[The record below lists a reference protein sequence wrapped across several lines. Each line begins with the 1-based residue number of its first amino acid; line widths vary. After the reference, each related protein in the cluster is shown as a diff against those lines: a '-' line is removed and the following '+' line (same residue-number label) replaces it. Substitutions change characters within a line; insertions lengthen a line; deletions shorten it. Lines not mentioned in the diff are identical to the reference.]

1 MQYRNPDNTWVKFDK
16 RIIKQ
21 VHDDMYYYRAL
32 YEGRH
37 HELFPRAINLIEQ
50 GEIID
55 VYSTQNEIASKNVRT
70 PYLMINISRVIIDLS
85 SMLVARTLNAIKTN
99 YPNNSLAQQDM
110 LDETQQ
116 ATVDTQTQGE
126 EQFIEQTETNDF
138 NGQTTDKQQEVIDQ
152 IKKNSNI
159 NHTMNLNQLQI
170 DGGIVAVPMI
180 KNGKIAIDIKE
191 RNVYFPHDDNLGVD
205 LVYEL
210 EPTQEEEE
218 ENGVR
223 FVHVYTERESEEA
236 IETLDRLYK
245 SNDENN
251 LVLVEEPE
259 LIQEK
264 LQIDVADAH
273 KVFRGRQRTFV
284 SYLANDPTFTNKLGN
299 SALRGIAGKQ
309 EEINWTVTRT
319 AQTFERNGKPRI
331 SIPKGTME
339 QLKAIALD
347 KFGDENKIDHRNL
360 EVTEID
366 ENGQSMEIH
375 QIDTSKIGDMN
386 YVKDII
392 RMMLAETQTSE
403 SAIELVKQQSS
414 GTQSGV
420 AKFYDL
426 MLSVIKS
433 EKIRDDYVEFLQNAF
448 ESALWFAHDKDNEII
463 IERPNIIVKDMLPK
477 PQEEVSTEN
486 IAKYNAGVQS
496 LEETIRRIN
505 PEKSEEWL
513 QEEIERIQSNQTQSD
528 SMSLDLGNQSVQNFM
543 NNRDDNGNPL
553 DEFGNPIESN
563 EQNINESNVN
573 E

>member
-1 MQYRNPDNTWVKFDK
+1 MQYRNSDNTWVKFDK

-37 HELFPRAINLIEQ
+37 HELFPRAVNLIEQ

-70 PYLMINISRVIIDLS
+70 PYLMINISRVIIDLP

-99 YPNNSLAQQDM
+99 HPNNSLAQQDM

-116 ATVDTQTQGE
+116 ATVDTQIQGQ

-152 IKKNSNI
+152 IEKNSNI

-218 ENGVR
+218 NGVR
-223 FVHVYTERESEEA
+223 YVHVYTERESEEA

-259 LIQEK
+259 LIREK

-414 GTQSGV
+414 GTQSGI

-448 ESALWFAHDKDNEII
+448 ESALWFAHDKDDEII

-528 SMSLDLGNQSVQNFM
+528 SMSLDLGNQSLQNFM

-563 EQNINESNVN
+563 EQNINEFNVN

>member
-1 MQYRNPDNTWVKFDK
+1 MQFRNQDNTWVKFDK
-16 RIIKQ
+16 EVIKQ
-21 VHDDMYYYRAL
+21 VHDDMYYYRGL

-55 VYSTQNEIASKNVRT
+55 VYSTQNEVASKNVRT
-70 PYLMINISRVIIDLS
+70 PYLMINISRVIVDLP
-85 SMLVARTLNAIKTN
+85 SMLVARTLNGIKTN
-99 YPNNSLAQQDM
+99 YPSDSLAQEDM
-110 LDETQQ
+110 LNNIQQ
-116 ATVDTQTQGE
+116 TTVSTQGQQQE
-126 EQFIEQTETNDF
+126 EFIEQTETNDF

-191 RNVYFPHDDNLGVD
+191 RNVYYPHDDGQGID

-210 EPTQEEEE
+210 EPTQQEEER
-218 ENGVR
+218 GVR
-223 FVHVYTERESEEA
+223 FVHVYTERESEDA

-259 LIQEK
+259 IIQEK
-264 LQIDVADAH
+264 LQIDLADTH
-273 KVFRGRQRTFV
+273 KVFKGRQRTFV

-299 SALRGIAGKQ
+299 SALRGISGKQ

-339 QLKAIALD
+339 QLKIIAQD
-347 KFGDENKIDHRNL
+347 KYNDENKIDHRDL

-366 ENGQSMEIH
+366 ENGKSMEIH
-375 QIDTSKIGDMN
+375 QIDTSKIGDMS
-386 YVKDII
+386 YVKDIV

-403 SAIELVKQQSS
+403 SAIELVKESSS
-414 GTQSGV
+414 GTQSGI

-433 EKIRDDYVEFLQNAF
+433 EKIRDEYVEFLQNAF
-448 ESALWFAHDKDNEII
+448 ESALWFANDKDNEII

-486 IAKYNAGVQS
+486 ISKYNAGVQS

-505 PEKSEEWL
+505 PEKSEEWV

-528 SMSLDLGNQSVQNFM
+528 SMSLDLGNQSLQNFM

-553 DEFGNPIESN
+553 DEMGNPIEQNTNATTGN
-563 EQNINESNVN
+563 E
-573 E
+573 

>member
-1 MQYRNPDNTWVKFDK
+1 MQFRNQDNTWVKFDK
-16 RIIKQ
+16 EVIKQ
-21 VHDDMYYYRAL
+21 VHDDMYYYRGL

-55 VYSTQNEIASKNVRT
+55 VYSTQNEVASKNVRT
-70 PYLMINISRVIIDLS
+70 PYLMINISRVIVDLP
-85 SMLVARTLNAIKTN
+85 SMLVARTLNGIKTN
-99 YPNNSLAQQDM
+99 YPSDSLAQEDM
-110 LDETQQ
+110 LNNIQQ
-116 ATVDTQTQGE
+116 TTVSTQGQQQE
-126 EQFIEQTETNDF
+126 EFIEQTETTDF

-191 RNVYFPHDDNLGVD
+191 RNVYYPHDDGQGVD

-210 EPTQEEEE
+210 EPTQQEEER
-218 ENGVR
+218 GVR
-223 FVHVYTERESEEA
+223 FVHVYTERESEDA

-259 LIQEK
+259 IIQEK
-264 LQIDVADAH
+264 LQIDLADTH
-273 KVFRGRQRTFV
+273 KVFKGRQRTFV

-299 SALRGIAGKQ
+299 SALRGISGKQ

-339 QLKAIALD
+339 QLKIIAQD
-347 KFGDENKIDHRNL
+347 KYNDENKIDHRDL

-366 ENGQSMEIH
+366 ENGKSMEIH
-375 QIDTSKIGDMN
+375 QIDTSKIGDMS
-386 YVKDII
+386 YVKDIV

-403 SAIELVKQQSS
+403 SAIELVKESSS
-414 GTQSGV
+414 GTQSGI

-433 EKIRDDYVEFLQNAF
+433 EKIRDEYVEFLQNAF
-448 ESALWFAHDKDNEII
+448 ESALWFANDKDNEII

-486 IAKYNAGVQS
+486 ISKYNAGVQS

-505 PEKSEEWL
+505 PEKSEEWV

-528 SMSLDLGNQSVQNFM
+528 SMSMDLGNQSLQNFM

-553 DEFGNPIESN
+553 DEMGNPIESN
-563 EQNINESNVN
+563 TNVTTGNE
-573 E
+573 

>member
-1 MQYRNPDNTWVKFDK
+1 MQYRNSDNTWVKFDK

-37 HELFPRAINLIEQ
+37 HELFPRAVNLIEQ

-70 PYLMINISRVIIDLS
+70 PYLMINISRVIIDLP

-110 LDETQQ
+110 LDKTQQ
-116 ATVDTQTQGE
+116 ATVDTQTQ

-218 ENGVR
+218 NGVR
-223 FVHVYTERESEEA
+223 YVHVYTERESEEA

-259 LIQEK
+259 LIREK

-347 KFGDENKIDHRNL
+347 KFGDENKIDHRDL

-433 EKIRDDYVEFLQNAF
+433 EKIRDDYVKFLQNAF

-528 SMSLDLGNQSVQNFM
+528 SMSLDLGNQSLQNFM

-563 EQNINESNVN
+563 EQNTNESNVN

>member
-1 MQYRNPDNTWVKFDK
+1 MQFRNQDNTWVKFDK
-16 RIIKQ
+16 EVIKQ
-21 VHDDMYYYRAL
+21 VHDDMYYYRGL

-55 VYSTQNEIASKNVRT
+55 VYSTQNEVASKNVRT
-70 PYLMINISRVIIDLS
+70 PYLMINISRVIVDLP
-85 SMLVARTLNAIKTN
+85 SMLVARTLNGIKTN
-99 YPNNSLAQQDM
+99 YPSDSLAQEDM
-110 LDETQQ
+110 LNNIQQ
-116 ATVDTQTQGE
+116 TTVSTQGQQQE
-126 EQFIEQTETNDF
+126 EFIEQTETNDF

-191 RNVYFPHDDNLGVD
+191 RNVYYPHDDGQGID

-210 EPTQEEEE
+210 EPTQQEEER
-218 ENGVR
+218 GVR
-223 FVHVYTERESEEA
+223 FVHVYTERESEDA

-259 LIQEK
+259 IIQEK
-264 LQIDVADAH
+264 LQIDLADTH
-273 KVFRGRQRTFV
+273 KVFKGRQRTFV
-284 SYLANDPTFTNKLGN
+284 SYLANNPTFTNKLGN
-299 SALRGIAGKQ
+299 SALRGISGKQ

-339 QLKAIALD
+339 QLKIIAQD
-347 KFGDENKIDHRNL
+347 KYNDENKIDHRDL

-366 ENGQSMEIH
+366 ENGKSMEIH
-375 QIDTSKIGDMN
+375 QIDTSKIGDMS
-386 YVKDII
+386 YVKDIV

-403 SAIELVKQQSS
+403 SAIELVKESSS
-414 GTQSGV
+414 GTQSGI

-433 EKIRDDYVEFLQNAF
+433 EKIRDEYVEFLQNAF
-448 ESALWFAHDKDNEII
+448 ESALWFANDKDNEII

-486 IAKYNAGVQS
+486 ISKYNAGVQS

-505 PEKSEEWL
+505 PEKSEEWV

-528 SMSLDLGNQSVQNFM
+528 SMSLDLGNQSLQNFM

-553 DEFGNPIESN
+553 DEMGNPIEQNTNATTGN
-563 EQNINESNVN
+563 E
-573 E
+573 

>member
-1 MQYRNPDNTWVKFDK
+1 MQFRNQDNTWVKFDK
-16 RIIKQ
+16 EVIKQ
-21 VHDDMYYYRAL
+21 VHDDMYYYRGL

-55 VYSTQNEIASKNVRT
+55 VYSTQNEVASKNVRT
-70 PYLMINISRVIIDLS
+70 PYLMINISRVIVDLP
-85 SMLVARTLNAIKTN
+85 SMLVARTLNGIKTN
-99 YPNNSLAQQDM
+99 YPSDSLAQEDM
-110 LDETQQ
+110 LNNAQQTTVSTQAQ
-116 ATVDTQTQGE
+116 PQ
-126 EQFIEQTETNDF
+126 EQFIEQTEATDF

-191 RNVYFPHDDNLGVD
+191 RNVYYPHDDGQGID

-210 EPTQEEEE
+210 EPTQQEEER
-218 ENGVR
+218 GVR
-223 FVHVYTERESEEA
+223 FVHVYTERESENA

-259 LIQEK
+259 IIQEK
-264 LQIDVADAH
+264 LQMDLADTH
-273 KVFRGRQRTFV
+273 KVFKGRQRTFV

-299 SALRGIAGKQ
+299 SALRGISGKQ

-339 QLKAIALD
+339 QLKIIAQD
-347 KFGDENKIDHRNL
+347 KYNDENKIDHRDL

-366 ENGQSMEIH
+366 ENGKSMEIH
-375 QIDTSKIGDMN
+375 QIDTSKIGDMS
-386 YVKDII
+386 YVKDIV

-403 SAIELVKQQSS
+403 SAIELVKESSS
-414 GTQSGV
+414 GTQSGI

-433 EKIRDDYVEFLQNAF
+433 EKIRDEYVEFLQNAF
-448 ESALWFAHDKDNEII
+448 ESALWFANDKDNEII

-486 IAKYNAGVQS
+486 ISKYNAGVQS

-505 PEKSEEWL
+505 PEKSEEWV

-528 SMSLDLGNQSVQNFM
+528 SMSMDLGNQSLQNFM

-553 DEFGNPIESN
+553 DEMGNPIESN
-563 EQNINESNVN
+563 TNVTTGNE
-573 E
+573 

>member
-1 MQYRNPDNTWVKFDK
+1 MQFRNQDNTWVKFDK
-16 RIIKQ
+16 EVIKQ
-21 VHDDMYYYRAL
+21 VHDDMYYYRGL

-55 VYSTQNEIASKNVRT
+55 VYSTQNEVASKNVRT
-70 PYLMINISRVIIDLS
+70 PYLMINISRVIVDLP
-85 SMLVARTLNAIKTN
+85 SMLVARTLNGIKTN
-99 YPNNSLAQQDM
+99 YPSDSLAQEDM
-110 LDETQQ
+110 LNNAQQTTVSTQAQ
-116 ATVDTQTQGE
+116 PQ
-126 EQFIEQTETNDF
+126 EQFIEQTEATDF

-191 RNVYFPHDDNLGVD
+191 RNVYYPHDDGQGID

-210 EPTQEEEE
+210 EPTQQEEER
-218 ENGVR
+218 GVR
-223 FVHVYTERESEEA
+223 FVHVYTERESENA

-259 LIQEK
+259 IIQEK
-264 LQIDVADAH
+264 LQMDLADTH
-273 KVFRGRQRTFV
+273 KVFKGRQRTFV

-299 SALRGIAGKQ
+299 SALRGISGKQ
-309 EEINWTVTRT
+309 EEINWMVTRT

-339 QLKAIALD
+339 QLKIIAQD
-347 KFGDENKIDHRNL
+347 KFGDENKIDHRDL

-366 ENGQSMEIH
+366 ENGKSMEVH
-375 QIDTSKIGDMN
+375 QIDTSKIGDMS
-386 YVKDII
+386 YVKDIV

-403 SAIELVKQQSS
+403 SAIELVKESSS
-414 GTQSGV
+414 GTQSGI

-433 EKIRDDYVEFLQNAF
+433 EKIRDEYVEFLQNAF
-448 ESALWFAHDKDNEII
+448 ESALWFANDKDNEII

-486 IAKYNAGVQS
+486 ISKYNAGVQS

-505 PEKSEEWL
+505 PEKSEEWV

-528 SMSLDLGNQSVQNFM
+528 SMSMDLGNQSLQNFM

-553 DEFGNPIESN
+553 DEMGNPIESN
-563 EQNINESNVN
+563 TNVTTGNE
-573 E
+573 

>member
-1 MQYRNPDNTWVKFDK
+1 MQFRNQDNTWVKFDK
-16 RIIKQ
+16 EVIKQ
-21 VHDDMYYYRAL
+21 VHDDMYYYRGL

-55 VYSTQNEIASKNVRT
+55 VYSTQNEVASKNVRT
-70 PYLMINISRVIIDLS
+70 PYLMINISRVIVDLP
-85 SMLVARTLNAIKTN
+85 SMLVARTLNGIKTN
-99 YPNNSLAQQDM
+99 YPSDSLAQEDM
-110 LDETQQ
+110 LNNIQQ
-116 ATVDTQTQGE
+116 TTVSTQGQQQE
-126 EQFIEQTETNDF
+126 EFIEQTETTDF

-191 RNVYFPHDDNLGVD
+191 RNVYYPHDDGQGID

-210 EPTQEEEE
+210 EPTQQEEER
-218 ENGVR
+218 GFR
-223 FVHVYTERESEEA
+223 FVHVYTERESEDA

-259 LIQEK
+259 IIQEK
-264 LQIDVADAH
+264 LQIDLADTH
-273 KVFRGRQRTFV
+273 KVFKGRQRTFV

-299 SALRGIAGKQ
+299 SALRGISGKQ

-339 QLKAIALD
+339 QLKIIAQD
-347 KFGDENKIDHRNL
+347 KYNDENKIDHRDL

-366 ENGQSMEIH
+366 ENGKSMEIH
-375 QIDTSKIGDMN
+375 QIDTSKIGDMS
-386 YVKDII
+386 YVKDIV

-403 SAIELVKQQSS
+403 SAIELVKESSS
-414 GTQSGV
+414 GTQSGI

-433 EKIRDDYVEFLQNAF
+433 EKIRDEYVEFLQNAF
-448 ESALWFAHDKDNEII
+448 ESALWFANDKDNEII

-486 IAKYNAGVQS
+486 ISKYNAGVQS

-505 PEKSEEWL
+505 PEKSEEWV

-528 SMSLDLGNQSVQNFM
+528 SMSLDLGNQSLQNFM

-553 DEFGNPIESN
+553 DEMGNPIEQNTNATTGN
-563 EQNINESNVN
+563 E
-573 E
+573 

>member
-1 MQYRNPDNTWVKFDK
+1 MQYRNSDNTWVKFDK

-37 HELFPRAINLIEQ
+37 HELFPRAVNLIEQ

-70 PYLMINISRVIIDLS
+70 PYLMINISRVIIDLP

-110 LDETQQ
+110 LDKTQQ
-116 ATVDTQTQGE
+116 ATVDTQTQ

-223 FVHVYTERESEEA
+223 YVHVYTERESEDA

-259 LIQEK
+259 LIREK

-496 LEETIRRIN
+496 LEETIRSIN

-563 EQNINESNVN
+563 GQNINESNVN

>member
-1 MQYRNPDNTWVKFDK
+1 MQFRNQDNTWVKFDK
-16 RIIKQ
+16 EVIKQ
-21 VHDDMYYYRAL
+21 VHDDMYYYRGL

-55 VYSTQNEIASKNVRT
+55 VYSTQNEVASKNVRT
-70 PYLMINISRVIIDLS
+70 PYLMINISRVIVDLP
-85 SMLVARTLNAIKTN
+85 SMLVARTLNGIKTN
-99 YPNNSLAQQDM
+99 YPSDSLAQEDM
-110 LDETQQ
+110 LNNTQQ
-116 ATVDTQTQGE
+116 PTISTQGQQQE
-126 EQFIEQTETNDF
+126 EFIEQTETNDF

-210 EPTQEEEE
+210 EPTQEEE

-563 EQNINESNVN
+563 EQNINEYNVN

>member
-1 MQYRNPDNTWVKFDK
+1 MQYRNSDNTWVKFDK

-37 HELFPRAINLIEQ
+37 HELFPRAVNLIEQ

-70 PYLMINISRVIIDLS
+70 PYLMINISRVIIDLP

-110 LDETQQ
+110 LDKTQQ
-116 ATVDTQTQGE
+116 ATVDTQTQE
-126 EQFIEQTETNDF
+126 HFIEQTETNDF

-218 ENGVR
+218 NGVR
-223 FVHVYTERESEEA
+223 YVHVYTERESEEA

-259 LIQEK
+259 LIREK

-414 GTQSGV
+414 GTQSGI

-448 ESALWFAHDKDNEII
+448 ESALWFAHDKDDEII

-528 SMSLDLGNQSVQNFM
+528 SMSLDLGNQSLQNFM

>member
-1 MQYRNPDNTWVKFDK
+1 MQFRNQDNTWVKFDK
-16 RIIKQ
+16 EVIKQ
-21 VHDDMYYYRAL
+21 VHDDMYYYRGL

-55 VYSTQNEIASKNVRT
+55 VYSTQNEVASKNVRT
-70 PYLMINISRVIIDLS
+70 PYLMINISRVIVDLP
-85 SMLVARTLNAIKTN
+85 SMLVARTLNGIKTN
-99 YPNNSLAQQDM
+99 YPSDSLAQEDM
-110 LDETQQ
+110 LNNAQQTTVSTQAQ
-116 ATVDTQTQGE
+116 PQ
-126 EQFIEQTETNDF
+126 EQFIEQTEATDF

-191 RNVYFPHDDNLGVD
+191 RNVYYPHDDGQGID

-210 EPTQEEEE
+210 EPTQQEEER
-218 ENGVR
+218 GVR
-223 FVHVYTERESEEA
+223 FVHVYTERESENA

-259 LIQEK
+259 IIQEK
-264 LQIDVADAH
+264 LQMDLADTH
-273 KVFRGRQRTFV
+273 KVFKGRQRTFV

-299 SALRGIAGKQ
+299 SALRGISGKQ

-339 QLKAIALD
+339 QLKIIAQD
-347 KFGDENKIDHRNL
+347 KFGDENKIDHRDL

-366 ENGQSMEIH
+366 ENGKSMEVH
-375 QIDTSKIGDMN
+375 QIDTSKIGDMS
-386 YVKDII
+386 YVKDIV

-403 SAIELVKQQSS
+403 SAIELVKESSS
-414 GTQSGV
+414 GTQSGI

-433 EKIRDDYVEFLQNAF
+433 EKIRDEYVEFLQNAF
-448 ESALWFAHDKDNEII
+448 ESALWFANDKDNEII

-486 IAKYNAGVQS
+486 ISKYNAGVQS

-505 PEKSEEWL
+505 PEKSEEWV

-528 SMSLDLGNQSVQNFM
+528 SMSMDLGNQSLQNFM

-553 DEFGNPIESN
+553 DEMGNPIESN
-563 EQNINESNVN
+563 TNVTTGNE
-573 E
+573 

>member
-1 MQYRNPDNTWVKFDK
+1 
-16 RIIKQ
+16 
-21 VHDDMYYYRAL
+21 
-32 YEGRH
+32 
-37 HELFPRAINLIEQ
+37 
-50 GEIID
+50 
-55 VYSTQNEIASKNVRT
+55 
-70 PYLMINISRVIIDLS
+70 
-85 SMLVARTLNAIKTN
+85 
-99 YPNNSLAQQDM
+99 
-110 LDETQQ
+110 
-116 ATVDTQTQGE
+116 
-126 EQFIEQTETNDF
+126 
-138 NGQTTDKQQEVIDQ
+138 
-152 IKKNSNI
+152 
-159 NHTMNLNQLQI
+159 
-170 DGGIVAVPMI
+170 MI

-191 RNVYFPHDDNLGVD
+191 RNVYFPHDDGLGVD

-210 EPTQEEEE
+210 EPTQQEEEQ
-218 ENGVR
+218 GFR
-223 FVHVYTERESEEA
+223 YVHVYTERESEDA

-259 LIQEK
+259 IIQEK
-264 LQIDVADAH
+264 LQIDLADTH
-273 KVFRGRQRTFV
+273 KVFKGRQRTFV

-299 SALRGIAGKQ
+299 SALRGISGKQ

-339 QLKAIALD
+339 QLKIIAQD
-347 KFGDENKIDHRNL
+347 KFGDENKIDHRDL

-366 ENGQSMEIH
+366 ENGKSMEVH
-375 QIDTSKIGDMN
+375 QIDTSKIGDMS
-386 YVKDII
+386 YVKDIV

-403 SAIELVKQQSS
+403 SAIELVKESSS
-414 GTQSGV
+414 GTQSGI

-433 EKIRDDYVEFLQNAF
+433 EKIRDEYVEFLQNAF
-448 ESALWFAHDKDNEII
+448 ESALWFANDKDNEII

-486 IAKYNAGVQS
+486 ISKYNAGVQS

-505 PEKSEEWL
+505 PEKSEEWV

-528 SMSLDLGNQSVQNFM
+528 SMSMDLGNQSLQNFM

-553 DEFGNPIESN
+553 DEMGNPIESN
-563 EQNINESNVN
+563 TNVTTGNE
-573 E
+573 

>member
-70 PYLMINISRVIIDLS
+70 PYLMINISRVIIDLP

-210 EPTQEEEE
+210 EPTQEEE

>member
-1 MQYRNPDNTWVKFDK
+1 MQFRNQDNTWVKFDK
-16 RIIKQ
+16 EVIKQ
-21 VHDDMYYYRAL
+21 VHDDMYYYRGL

-55 VYSTQNEIASKNVRT
+55 VYSTQNEVASKNVRT
-70 PYLMINISRVIIDLS
+70 PYLMINISRVIVDLP
-85 SMLVARTLNAIKTN
+85 SMLVARTLNGIKTN
-99 YPNNSLAQQDM
+99 YPSDSLAQEDM
-110 LDETQQ
+110 LNNIQQTTVSTQEQ
-116 ATVDTQTQGE
+116 PQ
-126 EQFIEQTETNDF
+126 EQFIEQTETTDF

-191 RNVYFPHDDNLGVD
+191 RNVYYPHDDGQGID

-210 EPTQEEEE
+210 EPTQQEEER
-218 ENGVR
+218 GVR
-223 FVHVYTERESEEA
+223 FVHVYTERESEDA

-259 LIQEK
+259 IIQEK
-264 LQIDVADAH
+264 LQIDLADTH
-273 KVFRGRQRTFV
+273 KVFKGRQRTFV

-299 SALRGIAGKQ
+299 SALRGISGKQ

-339 QLKAIALD
+339 QLKIIAQD
-347 KFGDENKIDHRNL
+347 KYNDENKIDHRDL

-366 ENGQSMEIH
+366 ENGKSMEIH
-375 QIDTSKIGDMN
+375 QIDTSKIGDMS
-386 YVKDII
+386 YVKDIV

-403 SAIELVKQQSS
+403 SAIELVKESSS
-414 GTQSGV
+414 GTQSGI

-433 EKIRDDYVEFLQNAF
+433 EKIRDEYVEFLQNAF
-448 ESALWFAHDKDNEII
+448 ESALWFANDKDNEII

-486 IAKYNAGVQS
+486 ISKYNAGVQS

-505 PEKSEEWL
+505 PEKSEEWV

-528 SMSLDLGNQSVQNFM
+528 SMSLDLGNQSLQNFM

-553 DEFGNPIESN
+553 DEMGNPIEQNTNATTGN
-563 EQNINESNVN
+563 E
-573 E
+573 

>member
-1 MQYRNPDNTWVKFDK
+1 MQFRNQDNTWVKFDK
-16 RIIKQ
+16 EVIKQ
-21 VHDDMYYYRAL
+21 VHDDMYYYRGL

-55 VYSTQNEIASKNVRT
+55 VYSTQNEVASKNVRT
-70 PYLMINISRVIIDLS
+70 PYLMINISRVIVDLP
-85 SMLVARTLNAIKTN
+85 SMLVARTLNGIKTN
-99 YPNNSLAQQDM
+99 YPSDSLAQEDM
-110 LDETQQ
+110 LNNIQQ
-116 ATVDTQTQGE
+116 TTVSTQGQQQE
-126 EQFIEQTETNDF
+126 EFIEQTETNDF

-191 RNVYFPHDDNLGVD
+191 RNVYYPHDDGQGID

-210 EPTQEEEE
+210 EPTQQEEER
-218 ENGVR
+218 GVR
-223 FVHVYTERESEEA
+223 FVHVYTERESEDA

-259 LIQEK
+259 IIQEK
-264 LQIDVADAH
+264 LQIDLADTH
-273 KVFRGRQRTFV
+273 KVFKGRQRTFV
-284 SYLANDPTFTNKLGN
+284 SYLANDSTFTNKLGN
-299 SALRGIAGKQ
+299 SALRGISGKQ

-339 QLKAIALD
+339 QLKIIAQD
-347 KFGDENKIDHRNL
+347 KYKDENKIDHRDL

-366 ENGQSMEIH
+366 ENGKSMEIH
-375 QIDTSKIGDMN
+375 QIDTSKIGDMS
-386 YVKDII
+386 YVKDIV

-403 SAIELVKQQSS
+403 SAIELVKESSS
-414 GTQSGV
+414 GTQSGI

-433 EKIRDDYVEFLQNAF
+433 EKIRDEYVEFLQNAF
-448 ESALWFAHDKDNEII
+448 ESALWFANDKDNEII

-486 IAKYNAGVQS
+486 ISKYNAGVQS

-505 PEKSEEWL
+505 PEKSEEWV

-528 SMSLDLGNQSVQNFM
+528 SMSMDLGNQSLQNFM

-553 DEFGNPIESN
+553 DEMGNPIEQNTNAPTLN
-563 EQNINESNVN
+563 E
-573 E
+573 

>member
-1 MQYRNPDNTWVKFDK
+1 MQFRNQDNTWVKFDK
-16 RIIKQ
+16 EVIKQ
-21 VHDDMYYYRAL
+21 VHDDMYYYRGL

-55 VYSTQNEIASKNVRT
+55 VYSTQNEVASKNVRT
-70 PYLMINISRVIIDLS
+70 PYLMINISRVIVDLP
-85 SMLVARTLNAIKTN
+85 SMLIARTLNGIKTN
-99 YPNNSLAQQDM
+99 YPSDSLAQEDM
-110 LDETQQ
+110 LNNTQQ
-116 ATVDTQTQGE
+116 PTISTQGQQQE
-126 EQFIEQTETNDF
+126 EFIEQTETNDF

-210 EPTQEEEE
+210 EPTQEEE

-563 EQNINESNVN
+563 EQNINEYNVN

>member
-1 MQYRNPDNTWVKFDK
+1 MQFRNQDNTWVKFDK
-16 RIIKQ
+16 EVIKQ
-21 VHDDMYYYRAL
+21 VHDDMYYYRGL

-55 VYSTQNEIASKNVRT
+55 VYSTQNEVASKNVRT
-70 PYLMINISRVIIDLS
+70 PYLMINISRVIVDLP
-85 SMLVARTLNAIKTN
+85 SMLVARTFNGIKTN
-99 YPNNSLAQQDM
+99 YPSDSLAQEDM
-110 LDETQQ
+110 LNNRQQTTVSTQEQ
-116 ATVDTQTQGE
+116 PQ
-126 EQFIEQTETNDF
+126 EQFIEQTQTTDF

-191 RNVYFPHDDNLGVD
+191 RNVYYPHDDGQGVD

-210 EPTQEEEE
+210 EPTQQEEER
-218 ENGVR
+218 GVR
-223 FVHVYTERESEEA
+223 FVHVYTERESEDA

-259 LIQEK
+259 IIQEK
-264 LQIDVADAH
+264 LQIDLADTH
-273 KVFRGRQRTFV
+273 KVFKGRQRTFV

-299 SALRGIAGKQ
+299 SALRGISGKQ

-339 QLKAIALD
+339 QLKIIAQD
-347 KFGDENKIDHRNL
+347 KYNDENKIDHRDL

-366 ENGQSMEIH
+366 ENGKSMEIH
-375 QIDTSKIGDMN
+375 QIDTSKIGDMS
-386 YVKDII
+386 YVKDIV

-403 SAIELVKQQSS
+403 SAIELVKESSS
-414 GTQSGV
+414 GTQSGI

-433 EKIRDDYVEFLQNAF
+433 EKIRDEYVEFLQNAF
-448 ESALWFAHDKDNEII
+448 ESALWFANDKDDEII

-486 IAKYNAGVQS
+486 ISKYNAGVQS

-505 PEKSEEWL
+505 PEKSEEWV

-528 SMSLDLGNQSVQNFM
+528 SMSMDLGNQSLQNFM

-553 DEFGNPIESN
+553 DEMGNPIESN
-563 EQNINESNVN
+563 TNATTGNE
-573 E
+573 

>member
-1 MQYRNPDNTWVKFDK
+1 MQFRNQDNTWVKFDK
-16 RIIKQ
+16 EVIKQ
-21 VHDDMYYYRAL
+21 VHDDMYYYRGL

-55 VYSTQNEIASKNVRT
+55 VYSTQNEVASKNVRT
-70 PYLMINISRVIIDLS
+70 PYLMINISRVIVDLP
-85 SMLVARTLNAIKTN
+85 SMLVARTLNGIKTN
-99 YPNNSLAQQDM
+99 YPSDSLAQEDM
-110 LDETQQ
+110 LNNIQQ
-116 ATVDTQTQGE
+116 TTVSTQGQQQE
-126 EQFIEQTETNDF
+126 EFIEQTETTDF

-180 KNGKIAIDIKE
+180 KNSKIAIDIKE
-191 RNVYFPHDDNLGVD
+191 RNVYYPHDDGQGID

-210 EPTQEEEE
+210 EPTQQEEER
-218 ENGVR
+218 GFR
-223 FVHVYTERESEEA
+223 FVHVYTERESEDA

-259 LIQEK
+259 IIQEK
-264 LQIDVADAH
+264 LQIDLADTH
-273 KVFRGRQRTFV
+273 KVFKGRQRTFV

-299 SALRGIAGKQ
+299 SALRGISGKQ

-339 QLKAIALD
+339 QLKIIAQD
-347 KFGDENKIDHRNL
+347 KYNDENKIDHRDL

-366 ENGQSMEIH
+366 ENGKSMEIH
-375 QIDTSKIGDMN
+375 QIDTSKIGDMS
-386 YVKDII
+386 YVKDIV

-403 SAIELVKQQSS
+403 SAIELVKESSS
-414 GTQSGV
+414 GTQSGI

-433 EKIRDDYVEFLQNAF
+433 EKIRDEYVEFLQNAF
-448 ESALWFAHDKDNEII
+448 ESALWFANDKDNEII

-486 IAKYNAGVQS
+486 ISKYNAGVQS

-505 PEKSEEWL
+505 PEKSEEWV

-528 SMSLDLGNQSVQNFM
+528 SMSMDLGNQSLQNFM

-553 DEFGNPIESN
+553 DEMGNPIESN
-563 EQNINESNVN
+563 TNATTGNE
-573 E
+573 

>member
-1 MQYRNPDNTWVKFDK
+1 MQFRNQDNTWVKFDK
-16 RIIKQ
+16 EVIKQ
-21 VHDDMYYYRAL
+21 VHDDMYYYRGL

-55 VYSTQNEIASKNVRT
+55 VYSTQNEVASKNVRT
-70 PYLMINISRVIIDLS
+70 PYLMINISRVIVDLP
-85 SMLVARTLNAIKTN
+85 SMLVARTLNGIKTN
-99 YPNNSLAQQDM
+99 YPSDSLAQEDM
-110 LDETQQ
+110 LNNAQQTTVSTQAQ
-116 ATVDTQTQGE
+116 PQ
-126 EQFIEQTETNDF
+126 EQFIEQTEATDF

-191 RNVYFPHDDNLGVD
+191 RNVYYPYDDGQGID

-210 EPTQEEEE
+210 EPTQQEEER
-218 ENGVR
+218 GVR
-223 FVHVYTERESEEA
+223 FVHVYTERESENA

-259 LIQEK
+259 IIQEK
-264 LQIDVADAH
+264 LQMDLADTH
-273 KVFRGRQRTFV
+273 KVFKGRQRTFV

-299 SALRGIAGKQ
+299 SALRGISGKQ

-339 QLKAIALD
+339 QLKIIAQD
-347 KFGDENKIDHRNL
+347 KFGDENKIDHRDL

-366 ENGQSMEIH
+366 ENGKSMEVH
-375 QIDTSKIGDMN
+375 QIDTSKIGDMS
-386 YVKDII
+386 YVKDIV

-403 SAIELVKQQSS
+403 SAIELVKESSS
-414 GTQSGV
+414 GTQSGI

-433 EKIRDDYVEFLQNAF
+433 EKIRDEYVEFLQNAF
-448 ESALWFAHDKDNEII
+448 ESALWFANDKDNEII

-486 IAKYNAGVQS
+486 ISKYNAGVQS

-505 PEKSEEWL
+505 PEKSEEWV

-528 SMSLDLGNQSVQNFM
+528 SMSMDLGNQSLQNFM

-553 DEFGNPIESN
+553 DEMGNPIESN
-563 EQNINESNVN
+563 TNVTTGNE
-573 E
+573 

>member
-1 MQYRNPDNTWVKFDK
+1 MQYRNQDNTWVKFDK
-16 RIIKQ
+16 EIIKQ

-55 VYSTQNEIASKNVRT
+55 VYSTQNQVASKNVRT
-70 PYLMINISRVIIDLS
+70 PYLMINISRVIVDLP
-85 SMLVARTLNAIKTN
+85 SMLVARTLNGIKTN

-110 LDETQQ
+110 LNETQQ
-116 ATVDTQTQGE
+116 ATVDTQTQGQ

-152 IKKNSNI
+152 IKKNSKI

-191 RNVYFPHDDNLGVD
+191 RNVYFPHDDGLGVD

-218 ENGVR
+218 NGVR
-223 FVHVYTERESEEA
+223 YVHVYTERESEDA

-339 QLKAIALD
+339 QLKAIALEKYD
-347 KFGDENKIDHRNL
+347 DENKIDHRNL

-366 ENGQSMEIH
+366 ENGQSMQIH
-375 QIDTSKIGDMN
+375 QIDTSKIGDMD

-403 SAIELVKQQSS
+403 SAIELVKQQSN
-414 GTQSGV
+414 GTQSGI

-528 SMSLDLGNQSVQNFM
+528 SMSLDLGNQSIQNFM

>member
-16 RIIKQ
+16 GIIKQ

-37 HELFPRAINLIEQ
+37 HELFPRAVNLIEQ

-70 PYLMINISRVIIDLS
+70 PYLMINISRVIIDLP

-116 ATVDTQTQGE
+116 ATVDTQTQGQ

-218 ENGVR
+218 NGVR
-223 FVHVYTERESEEA
+223 YVHVYTERESEDA

-259 LIQEK
+259 LIQDK

-448 ESALWFAHDKDNEII
+448 ESAVWFAHDKDNEII